1 MSTWTEPDPN
11 RIPTR
16 TLNQDDFLELVVAQL
31 TNQDPLNPMKDT
43 EFIAQMAQF
52 SALEQSKSMQKDM
65 AQLNANAVLGR
76 VVELQDDNGELIR
89 GPVSAIKIEAGTPK
103 IIVNGQPYALSTL
116 LSVEPAAA
124 S

>member
-1 MSTWTEPDPN
+1 MSKWTEPDPN

-16 TLNQDDFLELVVAQL
+16 TLGQDDFLQLVVAQL
-31 TNQDPLNPMKDT
+31 TNQDPLSPMKDT

-76 VVELQDDNGELIR
+76 VVELQDVSGELIR
-89 GPVSAIKIEAGTPK
+89 GPVSAIKVEAGTPK

-116 LSVEPAAA
+116 LSVEPA
-124 S
+124 SVS